1 MPCPLEADNTFGP
14 AVGGGCRNDFDFTL
28 LFEQSFFQ
36 LAPCAL
42 LLLLVPIRA
51 SQLRKQGVKVLR
63 NGLQSVKQLA
73 ILLLACTQLALLIL
87 WSLTP
92 MYRTKASIPA
102 AVLSFLASLSL
113 LYLSGLEHA
122 RTVRPSSL
130 INFYVL
136 FSLLFDI
143 PQTRTLWLRRGPRSL
158 PALFTA
164 GVAAK
169 AVVLFLEAKNKR
181 RALFPPYKLYPPEA
195 LVSLYDRTALWWLNP
210 MFWSGYRGILSIDKL
225 YPVDMDLHSENIEL
239 IFQQKRTQRKARF
252 SQKLQFS

>member
-1 MPCPLEADNTFGP
+1 MACPLDADDVFGP
-14 AVGGGCRNDFDFTL
+14 AVGRGCRDDFDFTL

-36 LAPCAL
+36 IAPCAL

-51 SQLRKQGVKVLR
+51 TQLRKQNVKVLR
-63 NGLQSVKQLA
+63 NGMQIVKQLA
-73 ILLLACTQLALLIL
+73 IVVLASTQLALLIL

-102 AVLSFLASLSL
+102 AVVSFLASLSL
-113 LYLSGLEHA
+113 LYLSGIEHT
-122 RTVRPSSL
+122 RSVRPSSL
-130 INFYVL
+130 INVYVL

-143 PQTRTLWLRRGPRSL
+143 PQARTLWFRPAPRAL

-169 AVVLFLEAKNKR
+169 AVVLILEARSKR
-181 RALFPPYKLYPPEA
+181 RSLFPPYKLYAPEA

-210 MFWSGYRGILSIDKL
+210 MFWTGYKGFLSIEKL
-225 YPVDMDLHSENIEL
+225 YVVDADLSSEQIGQA
-239 IFQQKRTQRKARF
+239 FQHAWAKRESPRRRV
-252 SQKLQFS
+252 